1 MTRFVAIL
9 TLVACGSNGGGS
21 SDASIGGGDAPRP
34 ADASIDAAPAV
45 TDVDPMTAQ
54 PIVVAGTP
62 AVNGGLSDVALSYP
76 AGAASGVMTYTAVA
90 YSQTAVALTT
100 RLASSSDHGATWTYV
115 TDVNHVAAT
124 SLQVNDMTE
133 CPSGSCPGF
142 IINEVSTVIEDPSD
156 PVASRHWK
164 VFTHRYFV
172 STQTGTPTIKYQYG
186 HIAMYT
192 APAPAGPWSAPQ
204 PVLGWPSAAP
214 FSSQGASELTTAIPG
229 MTDCVVLTEP
239 SAMISG
245 NQILLAVGCIALPVS
260 IRIELLSSSDHGAT
274 FTRVGTLVGAND
286 STALGGTAPRVNA
299 AHLFEAGG
307 VPYVLASPGDS
318 SGAYLGCALLQ
329 LDAQHAIL
337 RNADG
342 TPHVVR
348 YFEAP
353 GQPQSGACAFAE
365 GAPATGFVMNLPTLT
380 PVPLW
385 RVYRTGV
392 SAP

>member
-1 MTRFVAIL
+1 MARFALLMTLA
-9 TLVACGSNGGGS
+9 ACGSNGGGTTDS
-21 SDASIGGGDAPRP
+21 SIASDTPRP
-34 ADASIDAAPAV
+34 VDASIDAAPAV
-45 TDVDPMTAQ
+45 TDVDPATASL
-54 PIVVAGTP
+54 ISVAGTP

-90 YSQTAVALTT
+90 YSPTAIALTT
-100 RLASSSDHGATWTYV
+100 RIASSADHGTTWTYV
-115 TDVNHVAAT
+115 ADVNHVAAT
-124 SLQVNDMTE
+124 SLPVNDTTE
-133 CPSGSCPGF
+133 CPTGSCPGF

-172 STQTGTPTIKYQYG
+172 STQTGTPVIKYQYG

-204 PVLGWPSAAP
+204 PVIGWPSAAP

-229 MTDCVVLTEP
+229 MADCVVLTEP

-245 NQILLAVGCIALPVS
+245 NQILLAVGCIALPVN

-274 FTRVGTLVGAND
+274 FTRVGTLVTAND

-318 SGAYLGCALLQ
+318 NGAYLGCALLQ

-342 TPHVVR
+342 SPHVVR
-348 YFEAP
+348 YIEAP
-353 GQPQSGACAFAE
+353 GQPQSGACAFAA
-365 GAPATGFVMNLPTLT
+365 GASATGFVMNIPTLT
-380 PVPLW
+380 PAPLW
-385 RVYRTGV
+385 RVYRTGIP
-392 SAP
+392 AP